1 MRGFGLLIG
10 YIIGNKQ
17 ARDWVI
23 HKICQTSCIIE
34 DEFKKTPLG
43 QIFTKEKEDD
53 DVSETD

>member
-1 MRGFGLLIG
+1 MRGFGLIIG

-43 QIFTKEKEDD
+43 QIFIKEKEDD

>member
-1 MRGFGLLIG
+1 MRGFGLIIG

-53 DVSETD
+53 NVSETD

>member
-1 MRGFGLLIG
+1 MRGLGIIIG

-17 ARDWVI
+17 TRDWVI

-43 QIFTKEKEDD
+43 QIFTKEKKDD

>member
-1 MRGFGLLIG
+1 MRGFGLIIG

-34 DEFKKTPLG
+34 DEFRKTPLG

>member
-1 MRGFGLLIG
+1 MRGFGLIIG

-17 ARDWVI
+17 TRNWVI

-43 QIFTKEKEDD
+43 QLFIKEKEDD